1 MFNDTV
7 LYVLLK
13 KPGTKDEFDDLTAVS
28 GQEFTYDY
36 PAKKKEEVKPGDD
49 WPFRFLIF
57 KSSLVSIAI
66 KSTQS

>member
-1 MFNDTV
+1 VFNDTV

-49 WPFRFLIF
+49 
-57 KSSLVSIAI
+57 
-66 KSTQS
+66 